1 MEKRSQNYF
10 KMELKV
16 SRCCKLHSSFITK
29 SGGGSDGN
37 APVYSTSWT
46 FSASC
51 KLNRKM
57 NEKLQRSSFF
67 LMTIINVL
75 FPFLNLKSKIN

>member
-1 MEKRSQNYF
+1 MENDLKNYF

-16 SRCCKLHSSFITK
+16 SRCCKLHNSFIAN

-51 KLNRKM
+51 KLNSKM
-57 NEKLQRSSFF
+57 NEKLQRSSLF
-67 LMTIINVL
+67 LMAIINVL
-75 FPFLNLKSKIN
+75 FPFVNLKSKIN

>member
-67 LMTIINVL
+67 
-75 FPFLNLKSKIN
+75 